1 MTEPTRAEVCI
12 AALAEVWRD
21 AGEIMAS
28 PFGSIPMI
36 ASRLAKRTFS
46 PDLVLT
52 DGEAAIIV
60 GAPPINTRPE
70 DLVREAAVPYRTIF
84 SVVWSGRRH
93 IVMQASQID
102 RFGNQNLSAIGPSKQ
117 PKVQLIGVRGAPG
130 NSVNHKTSY
139 WVPDH
144 STRTFVEA
152 VDTVCGVGYDR
163 AAAAGSGAT
172 RFHELPR
179 VVSNLGVFDFSGP
192 NHSMALVSVHPGV
205 TVDEVVTA
213 TGFEL
218 HVDDVVETPWPTD
231 DQLAIIAELD
241 PKGARER
248 EIRT

>member
-60 GAPPINTRPE
+60 GAPPINTSPQ

-102 RFGNQNLSAIGPSKQ
+102 RFGNQNLSAIGPPNQ

-172 RFHELPR
+172 RFHDLPR

-205 TVDEVVTA
+205 TVDEVVAA

-218 HVDDVVETPWPTD
+218 QLDSAVETPWPTD

-241 PKGARER
+241 PKGARDR